1 MQDCIITCIITSL
14 TDVIVNLISMLKLI
28 KGKLSLDFRE
38 SCKFTLLF
46 QNKKKQ
52 IASFAWLR
60 LSTAVADSKQ
70 NKLHGQ
76 PLSITLLHP
85 NDSNL
90 LGRIPTN

>member
-14 TDVIVNLISMLKLI
+14 TDVIVNLISMLKLMYELI

-52 IASFAWLR
+52 IASFA
-60 LSTAVADSKQ
+60 
-70 NKLHGQ
+70 
-76 PLSITLLHP
+76 
-85 NDSNL
+85 
-90 LGRIPTN
+90 